1 MFRSKTPS
9 SCRFDEPNHRLLTAL
24 TAPPVVMAEHTYS
37 ISIMFAGLICG
48 PVALGP
54 AANVAVISVI
64 TLFGDHG
71 TL

>member
-1 MFRSKTPS
+1 
-9 SCRFDEPNHRLLTAL
+9 
-24 TAPPVVMAEHTYS
+24 MAEHTYS